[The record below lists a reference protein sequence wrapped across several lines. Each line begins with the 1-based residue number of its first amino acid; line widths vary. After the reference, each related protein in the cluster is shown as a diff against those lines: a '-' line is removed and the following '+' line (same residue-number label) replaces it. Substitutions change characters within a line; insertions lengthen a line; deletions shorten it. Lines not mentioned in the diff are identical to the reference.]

1 MSAKHRTE
9 FAADLIGGYAQSRSH
24 NAQSISSDR
33 TAGALAGRLEDAGY
47 PVVAMATLLSVNLG
61 RSKASA
67 YTDTGVTG
75 IDKRPSEAPVE
86 LRDPGRASGTSGAA
100 GDAIGDPQSHGG
112 TDQAV
117 YAFARE
123 DLDQWQAEL
132 GRPLTN
138 GVFGENLT
146 TLGLDVNAALIGERW
161 QVGDTC
167 VLEVTSPR
175 IPCRTFAGW
184 LQEQLWVK
192 RFTER
197 GAPGPYLRVITPGLV
212 RAGDSITVV
221 HRPEH
226 DVTVEMMFRALTTE
240 KVLQPQLAAAGDALP
255 EVLRRR
261 LLVPGT

>member
-1 MSAKHRTE
+1 
-9 FAADLIGGYAQSRSH
+9 
-24 NAQSISSDR
+24 
-33 TAGALAGRLEDAGY
+33 LA
-47 PVVAMATLLSVNLG
+47 AMATLLSVNIG
-61 RSKASA
+61 RPKASQ

-75 IDKRPSEAPVE
+75 IDKRPSDAPVQ
-86 LRDPGRASGTSGAA
+86 LRDPGRNSGTSGAA

-123 DLDQWQAEL
+123 DLDEWQAEL
-132 GRPLTN
+132 GHPLTN

-146 TLGLDVNAALIGERW
+146 TLGIDVNAALVGERW
-161 QVGDTC
+161 QIGDTC

-184 LQEQLWVK
+184 LEDQLWVK

-212 RAGDSITVV
+212 GAGDPITVI
-221 HRPEH
+221 HRPDH
-226 DVTVEMMFRALTTE
+226 DVTIEMMFRALTTE
-240 KVLQPQLAAAGDALP
+240 KVLQPQLVAAGDALP
-255 EVLRRR
+255 ESIRRR
-261 LLVPGT
+261 LVP